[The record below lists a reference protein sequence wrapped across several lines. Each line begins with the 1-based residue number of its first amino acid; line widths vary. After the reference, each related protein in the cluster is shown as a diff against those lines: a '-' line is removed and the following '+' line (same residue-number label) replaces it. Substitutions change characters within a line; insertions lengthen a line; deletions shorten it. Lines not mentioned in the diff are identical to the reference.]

1 MAMQTIVCAPGG
13 FRRDPCVDHQAVI
26 GRLRD
31 RRGVLPGARDDG
43 LPAVKAARRCAGPSG
58 RGVVSEV
65 ALARR
70 DSPARGSRHLGFAKA
85 LVQKIRHNDHA
96 QPRARGGPTT
106 AENGLGA
113 CERRNYTKEATGW
126 RVSTNID
133 ETDRHTA
140 QFTSQPVHTTAPRHL
155 YAHPPS
161 PSATSKSVS
170 ASPWRGTPPSR
181 ARLALRY
188 AAHYFWRC
196 EPIPVC
202 AVVAPRARRVG
213 P

>member
-140 QFTSQPVHTTAPRHL
+140 QFTIPT
-155 YAHPPS
+155 
-161 PSATSKSVS
+161 
-170 ASPWRGTPPSR
+170 G
-181 ARLALRY
+181 
-188 AAHYFWRC
+188 AHYRS
-196 EPIPVC
+196 
-202 AVVAPRARRVG
+202 AAPLHAPAITISDLEVRVG
-213 P
+213 ITLARHAT